1 MAGGREACRSQAR
14 ALFLEDPTLTLGLT
28 RSVTGGRFLTSPC
41 LSFLI
46 GDKRIE
52 ELRWGS
58 GEDRAMPWG
67 TGMAAEPSAEGGA
80 QRCTPVRGAAGT
92 STRGRRPACLLMARS

>member
-1 MAGGREACRSQAR
+1 MLRGWGRGACRSPAR
-14 ALFLEDPTLTLGLT
+14 ALFLEDPALTLGLT

-46 GDKRIE
+46 SDKRTE

-67 TGMAAEPSAEGGA
+67 TGMAAEPSAEGGLN
-80 QRCTPVRGAAGT
+80 AAPQ
-92 STRGRRPACLLMARS
+92 SAGRPEPAPGGDALHAC